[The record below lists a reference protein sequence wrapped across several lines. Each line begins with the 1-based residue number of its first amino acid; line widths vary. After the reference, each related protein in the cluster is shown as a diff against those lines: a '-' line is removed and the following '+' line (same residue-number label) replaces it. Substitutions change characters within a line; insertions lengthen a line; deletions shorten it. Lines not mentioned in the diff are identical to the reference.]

1 LTTYGSVNVRPTW
14 GTTVGRVRAHLGTV
28 LHNWVKKY
36 PQRVF
41 LEPQCLRY
49 EIGEL
54 VAQVFALGEVSQ
66 EILFKPRDILIIMPL
81 K

>member
-1 LTTYGSVNVRPTW
+1 MSAHRGPLLDVY
-14 GTTVGRVRAHLGTV
+14 AHLGTV

-36 PQRVF
+36 PQRVL

-49 EIGEL
+49 EVGEP
-54 VAQVFALGEVSQ
+54 VAQVLALGEESQ
-66 EILFKPRDILIIMPL
+66 EILFKPRDILLIMPL